1 MSATLSIRI
10 PEETKKQIEELS
22 EISHR
27 KKSDILVGWIN
38 EKLELEKWQIEKTYK
53 AIEDADKGNFASDEE
68 VTGFF
73 KKWAN

>member
-10 PEETKKQIEELS
+10 SEDTKKQIEELS

>member
-1 MSATLSIRI
+1 MSTTLSIRL

-22 EISHR
+22 AISHR

-53 AIEDADKGNFASDEE
+53 AIEEADKGNFANDGEIAE
-68 VTGFF
+68 FF

>member
-1 MSATLSIRI
+1 MSATLSIRL

-22 EISHR
+22 TISHR

-53 AIEDADKGNFASDEE
+53 AIEEADKGNFASDGE
-68 VTGFF
+68 VAEFF
-73 KKWAN
+73 KKWAS

>member
-73 KKWAN
+73 KKWVN

>member
-10 PEETKKQIEELS
+10 PEETKKQIEKLS

-27 KKSDILVGWIN
+27 KKSAILVGWIN

-53 AIEDADKGNFASDEE
+53 AIEEADKGNFASDGE
-68 VTGFF
+68 VTEFF
-73 KKWAN
+73 KKWAS